1 MNAFM
6 KKRGSFSL
14 LDSLVRN
21 GTFFVSVMLG
31 FLILL
36 TEPFKN
42 ILRTKLGVIL
52 FLIGIALIIYFIA
65 IILKNMLNL

>member
-1 MNAFM
+1 MEVLNFWENIS
-6 KKRGSFSL
+6 RYL
-14 LDSLVRN
+14 R
-21 GTFFVSVMLG
+21 FFVSVMLG
-31 FLILL
+31 FLLLL

>member
-1 MNAFM
+1 MEVLNFWENIS
-6 KKRGSFSL
+6 RYP
-14 LDSLVRN
+14 R
-21 GTFFVSVMLG
+21 FFVSVMLG
-31 FLILL
+31 FLLLL

>member
-1 MNAFM
+1 MEVLNFWENIS
-6 KKRGSFSL
+6 RYP
-14 LDSLVRN
+14 R
-21 GTFFVSVMLG
+21 FFVSVMLG